1 MNYTFAQ
8 TSITGNTDI
17 YPLSRSASYRSL
29 PIDFVNLVCV
39 AVLANSV
46 LTWPNSIPVSSSSVS
61 LNEGLQ
67 LSRPKREQ
75 WESVANFATELY
87 KRSISLSEDDSKL
100 WREILDSQLKPGF
113 PDF

>member
-1 MNYTFAQ
+1 MNYTSTQ
-8 TSITGNTDI
+8 TSITGFSNI

-29 PIDFVNLVCV
+29 QTDFVNLVCV

-46 LTWPNSIPVSSSSVS
+46 FTLPTSVPTSSSSVS

-67 LSRPKREQ
+67 LSRQKREN
-75 WESVANFATELY
+75 WESATNFVTELY
-87 KRSISLSEDDSKL
+87 KRSISLDEDDSKL
-100 WREILDSQLKPGF
+100 WREIVDSQLKPGF